1 MLHFP
6 LAHQK
11 STILNK
17 LRLYNFENH
26 LINTRKPLFL
36 FTTNHTKSVKNQHET
51 TTNNILIIFTPKN
64 SEKHQSYKQ

>member
-36 FTTNHTKSVKNQHET
+36 LKTNHTKSVKNQHET
-51 TTNNILIIFTPKN
+51 TKKFLNHFTPKN
-64 SEKHQSYKQ
+64 SEKHQSFKQ